1 MKLTFLTLCL
11 IQAMNAAGRETG
23 RDTPTFQSESKVVTV
38 DVMVRDLANRKPVGN
53 LSRDDFRMRID
64 GKERQISYFR
74 HDGDDRRPL
83 AMLIFLNLAPEGG
96 LQKMS
101 DPAALA
107 SFKEA
112 LAKLAPEDEVAVF
125 ASRDWFVGV
134 AKEMCGLSRDRQA
147 AAQAMQDS
155 VRMALETTESERKAD
170 RSVRDKSMSAAVQ
183 RAIGAVRMRP
193 GSQLAL
199 IQVPNSRSY
208 YVSDG
213 MNTLDTIEAASRQE
227 LAEQLQ
233 AANVSFSSMNLQMQ
247 GSYAAAAT
255 VINPLGKIF
264 GLSITG
270 SGNYLAK
277 QSGGVAVEVPAAGE
291 FGAALEQVASAYAS
305 RYSLGYQVSESEY
318 RDGRMHRIDV
328 KLGGRSAKD
337 KEVLSRRSFV
347 DGR

>member
-1 MKLTFLTLCL
+1 
-11 IQAMNAAGRETG
+11 
-23 RDTPTFQSESKVVTV
+23 
-38 DVMVRDLANRKPVGN
+38 VGN

-74 HDGDDRRPL
+74 HDGGDRRAL

-125 ASRDWFVGV
+125 ASRDWFIGE
-134 AKEMCGLSRDRQA
+134 AKEMCGLTRDRQA

-155 VRMALETTESERKAD
+155 VKMALETTESERKVD

-183 RAIGAVRMRP
+183 RAIDAVRMRP

-199 IQVPNSRSY
+199 I

-213 MNTLDTIEAASRQE
+213 MNTLDTIEAGSRQD

-233 AANVSFSSMNLQMQ
+233 AANISFSSMNLQMQ
-247 GSYAAAAT
+247 GSYAAAAA

-277 QSGGVAVEVPAAGE
+277 QSGGVVVEVQAAGE
-291 FGAALEQVASAYAS
+291 FGAALEQVVSAYAS

-318 RDGRMHRIDV
+318 RDWRIHRIEV

-347 DGR
+347 GGR

>member
-1 MKLTFLTLCL
+1 
-11 IQAMNAAGRETG
+11 
-23 RDTPTFQSESKVVTV
+23 
-38 DVMVRDLANRKPVGN
+38 MVRDLANRKPVGN

-199 IQVPNSRSY
+199 I

-213 MNTLDTIEAASRQE
+213 MNTLDTIEAGSRQE

-264 GLSITG
+264 GL
-270 SGNYLAK
+270 
-277 QSGGVAVEVPAAGE
+277 
-291 FGAALEQVASAYAS
+291 
-305 RYSLGYQVSESEY
+305 
-318 RDGRMHRIDV
+318 
-328 KLGGRSAKD
+328 
-337 KEVLSRRSFV
+337 
-347 DGR
+347 